1 MTSDIGTQH
10 TIAAVNARTRLEG
23 HGVPEAWSWLPH
35 ISHIAC
41 PKKSK
46 NTGKHD
52 MGNIYNIY
60 IYIEFIEWIPQCNN
74 GDTVGIEWGYK
85 QH

>member
-1 MTSDIGTQH
+1 MYIPKFTPPLFGQPPTMTSDIGTQH

-52 MGNIYNIY
+52 MGNIYI
-60 IYIEFIEWIPQCNN
+60 
-74 GDTVGIEWGYK
+74 
-85 QH
+85 